1 MTDDEVE
8 LFISLK
14 YANMDKVLTA
24 FRRAIDTPESYLIK
38 HANFTDVAK
47 GVHKWVEQ
55 GCPDKLDIAPED
67 TELFLCVKFGSLSN
81 AYWWWRNTP
90 PGSKH
95 HLSKHELTA
104 VLDYVPANDP
114 PRS

>member
-14 YANMDKVLTA
+14 YANMDAVLTA
-24 FRRAIDTPESYLIK
+24 FRRAINVPDGYLIK
-38 HANFTDVAK
+38 HANFGAVSK

-55 GCPDKLDIAPED
+55 GCPEHMDIAQED
-67 TELFLCVKFGSLSN
+67 TEFFLRVKFGSLAN
-81 AYWWWRNTP
+81 AYWWWHNTP
-90 PGSKH
+90 AGNDH
-95 HLSKHELTA
+95 NLSKFELNA
-104 VLDYVPANDP
+104 VLDYVPPIVP